1 VNVAAKG
8 LWRVEVAAPV
18 QTAETPAA
26 MVPKEVE
33 AEAIGFFPMDDRYQ
47 VFDLQP
53 NEDDLPWLD
62 DWKVR
67 AHAVIEGSSIFQ
79 EKESTVPAEVSE
91 STSKEAD
98 LAEAE
103 HKPPTVADGRE
114 LPTAVEQEPAT
125 TEE

>member
-1 VNVAAKG
+1 
-8 LWRVEVAAPV
+8 VEVAAAA

-26 MVPKEVE
+26 VVPKEVE
-33 AEAIGFFPMDDRYQ
+33 VEAIDFLPVDDGYQ

-53 NEDDLPWLD
+53 NEDDPPWLD

-67 AHAVIEGSSIFQ
+67 AHAVIEGSPIFQ
-79 EKESTVPAEVSE
+79 ENESTVRAEVSE

-98 LAEAE
+98 PAEAE

-114 LPTAVEQEPAT
+114 LSIAVEQEPAT